1 MSKLQRMQVSGQN
14 VGELYSEIESDIA
27 DCDSLVGD
35 TDYETEPYSTSSKS
49 RDQDEHEHPLQ
60 RLQWAESKLLALL
73 KPTAAGAASTMG
85 STLRHCKSMELLPSE
100 SEEVLNLPYQK
111 RARYSRNSHMSNSQ
125 LFDDDMSIM
134 SSMVGSEFSRSDPNL
149 SDIGAESEYDNYRPG
164 SSRHSAHDFFTNK
177 SINDIDFNQ
186 FSNIDFDKIK
196 INESMTTEDYILNL
210 QEHIEN
216 KQKSQVVT
224 DV

>member
-1 MSKLQRMQVSGQN
+1 
-14 VGELYSEIESDIA
+14 
-27 DCDSLVGD
+27 
-35 TDYETEPYSTSSKS
+35 
-49 RDQDEHEHPLQ
+49 
-60 RLQWAESKLLALL
+60 
-73 KPTAAGAASTMG
+73 
-85 STLRHCKSMELLPSE
+85 
-100 SEEVLNLPYQK
+100 
-111 RARYSRNSHMSNSQ
+111 MSNSQ